1 MKALLET
8 LNNMDDESKKKIKIF
23 GIVFVVI
30 IALIIII
37 SIIVGIINR
46 KTSYENMEK
55 IMEEAAVKYYENNL
69 GQLPTADVKTT
80 IVSAQTL
87 VDQEYMKEISKYT
100 KDESCSGN
108 VIVTYRDGEYDYQA
122 YLMCNSF
129 NTTLLVDE
137 IKKNNSVVASGEGL
151 YDESGVFRF
160 RGEHVNNYLKV
171 GEEVFRIIKIDAENR
186 MFITPN
192 TMDDFND
199 ELRIYWDDRYNSEE
213 DLSCGINDYT
223 VSRANESLDK
233 LYDKLNKTI
242 KENTVNYD
250 LCINKRNE
258 LDVINTGIIEC
269 SKKIEKKKIGLLPLY
284 EYIRASVASSCTS
297 ANSKECKNYNYLVM
311 EDLPWWTITADSSN
325 SYYIYYVNSTG
336 EIDKEKGDNKKL
348 ARYVVALK
356 NDTLFKNGKGTLEE
370 PYEIR

>member
-8 LNNMDDESKKKIKIF
+8 FNNMDDESKKKIKIF
-23 GIVFVVI
+23 GIGFIVI

-87 VDQEYMKEISKYT
+87 VEQKYMKEISKYT

-108 VIVTYRDGEYDYQA
+108 VMVTYRDGEYDYQA
-122 YLMCNSF
+122 YLLCNSF

-137 IKKNNSVVASGEGL
+137 IKKNNPVVASGEGL
-151 YDESGVFRF
+151 YNESGVFRF
-160 RGEHVNNYLKV
+160 RGEHVNNYLKIDK
-171 GEEVFRIIKIDAENR
+171 EIFRIIKIDNENKIY
-186 MFITPN
+186 ITPN
-192 TMDDFND
+192 TMDDMND
-199 ELRIYWDDRYNSEE
+199 DLHIYWDDRYNSEE
-213 DLSCGINDYT
+213 DSSCGINDYT

-233 LYDKLNKTI
+233 LYDSLSNNLKQ
-242 KENTVNYD
+242 NTVNYN

-258 LDVINTGIIEC
+258 LDIINTGDIEC
-269 SKKIEKKKIGLLPLY
+269 SKKLENKKIGLLPLY
-284 EYIRASVASSCTS
+284 EYIKGSIATLCVS

-311 EDLPWWTITADSSN
+311 EDLSWWTITADSSN
-325 SYYIYYVNSTG
+325 SYHIYYVTGSG
-336 EIDKEKGDNKKL
+336 EIDKDRGDTKRI

-356 NDTLFKNGKGTLEE
+356 DNTLFKSGKGTFEE